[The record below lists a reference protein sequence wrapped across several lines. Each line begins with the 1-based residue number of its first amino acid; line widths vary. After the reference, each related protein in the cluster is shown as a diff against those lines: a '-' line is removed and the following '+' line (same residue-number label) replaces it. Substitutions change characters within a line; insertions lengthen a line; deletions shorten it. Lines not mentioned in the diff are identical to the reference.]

1 MKRAVFGL
9 GLVSVLSA
17 CSTAPFSRQPA
28 NAFEKSLRFT
38 EITENRDRLP
48 ISGMPDLAEV
58 DLNSTIEVRIEAD
71 KADTSSLDPIRGKE
85 AELRDALGKLAQV
98 IDARA
103 AAVKAYE
110 ATRAVP
116 RKELAGSEA
125 MKAFAV
131 ATSSFG
137 KVESAFYD
145 LPFWTQFTTEQ
156 ANEAL
161 ADPTFQ
167 SLGLLLQTR
176 LREVEASAKS
186 AAEAAR
192 HRARLRLEAFLE
204 SPAATPSPVHLE
216 GYDSLEQREMVARP
230 KDAWTISDSDR
241 EKFSQ
246 QFQAVTQLAK
256 QAEKVRTGEEKLSV
270 ALEAAGRSAI
280 SRFPELQRELEPLL
294 DRDWKALGEELAR
307 SVAEFQV
314 RLSSAGQSLPQAE
327 LARWTERFVKMRG
340 DALASL
346 PEQELRT
353 VARRLRDLPEEW
365 KTVQPQNL
373 VSLMAKTKDT
383 FDAANGAAQK
393 LNKKSLGMLINE
405 AGLLLKELEERP
417 AGLAAQTW
425 DTTRSAARD
434 SGLLENIRTAKS
446 SVDAARQVAQ
456 QATDLLRFA
465 QVSPSRTNLRVPEAF
480 EVPLLEAPGTRIEL
494 QRTARLDNDRVYFR
508 ATLESTETVRTEA
521 TFVVKQLGW
530 HSVLAPSLILARPW
544 GSAGTGTD
552 FKFAPAV
559 AWLQRYYPRRS
570 EAGRLA
576 GLARFTQVGAGLHI
590 TFLDHDPAKDT
601 EIGLGLTTS
610 FWYDRLVAGVGWNLM
625 NNSRPYVYVGSN
637 LLPILQA
644 LGFGSSG
651 GAGKK
656 P

>member
-1 MKRAVFGL
+1 
-9 GLVSVLSA
+9 
-17 CSTAPFSRQPA
+17 
-28 NAFEKSLRFT
+28 
-38 EITENRDRLP
+38 
-48 ISGMPDLAEV
+48 MPDLAEV

-71 KADTSSLDPIRGKE
+71 KADTSSLEPLRGKE
-85 AELRDALGKLAQV
+85 AELRDGLAKLAQV

-110 ATRAVP
+110 GTRAVP
-116 RKELAGSEA
+116 RKELPGSEA
-125 MKAFAV
+125 MKVFTV

-145 LPFWTQFTTEQ
+145 LPFWSQFTTEQ
-156 ANEAL
+156 SNEAL

-167 SLGLLLQTR
+167 ALGLLLQIR

-186 AAEAAR
+186 AAEGAR

-204 SPAATPSPVHLE
+204 SPAATPTPIHLE
-216 GYDSLEQREMVARP
+216 GYDSLEQREMEARP

-241 EKFSQ
+241 ERLSQ

-270 ALEAAGRSAI
+270 ALETAGRSAI

-294 DRDWKALGEELAR
+294 DRDWKALGEELTR
-307 SVAEFQV
+307 SSAEFQA
-314 RLSSAGQSLPQAE
+314 RLSSTGQSLPQAE
-327 LARWTERFVKMRG
+327 MAKWTERLSKIKA

-353 VARRLRDLPEEW
+353 VARRVQDLPEEW
-365 KTVQPQNL
+365 KTVQPENL
-373 VSLMAKTKDT
+373 VGLMAKTKDT
-383 FDAANGAAQK
+383 FEAANGAAQK
-393 LNKKSLGMLINE
+393 LNKKNLTTLITE
-405 AGLLLKELEERP
+405 AGQLLKELEERP
-417 AGLAAQTW
+417 AGLTTQTW
-425 DTTRSAARD
+425 DTARSAARD
-434 SGLLENIRTAKS
+434 SGLLENIRNAKA
-446 SVDAARQVAQ
+446 SVEAARQVAQ
-456 QATDLLRFA
+456 QAADLLRFA

-480 EVPLLEAPGTRIEL
+480 EVPLVEAPGTRIEL

-508 ATLESTETVRTEA
+508 ATLASTETVKTEA
-521 TFVVKQLGW
+521 SFVVKQLGW

-544 GSAGTGTD
+544 GSAGTGAD

-570 EAGRLA
+570 ESGRLA
-576 GLARFTQVGAGLHI
+576 GIARFTQAGAGLHI

-601 EIGLGLTTS
+601 EIGLGLAAS